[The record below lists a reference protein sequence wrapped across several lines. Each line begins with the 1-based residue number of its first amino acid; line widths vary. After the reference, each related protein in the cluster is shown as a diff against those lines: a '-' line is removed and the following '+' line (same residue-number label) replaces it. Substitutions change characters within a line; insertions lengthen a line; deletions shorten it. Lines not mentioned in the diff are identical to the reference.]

1 MSGDKK
7 VKEKSGLSTF
17 KIIGIVVSV
26 FTIMPLLI
34 FGAIYSTNKT
44 FQYNANKY
52 LKEAPGMV
60 GQYFESIPTKE
71 EREAQKDMVANYF
84 NTLDVNTVS
93 DKLTIIQQEDEELYS
108 DLIKK
113 MISIDKEKA
122 NHVLEN
128 MRNKNMKKDIL
139 LATIDEIDN
148 TKENSLRDR
157 AKYYENLS
165 TANLVNEIKSQ
176 IENKEVT
183 YEDMAKT
190 IEYMKEKD
198 ALGILENLEKTQVDK
213 FLQYYDPEKKIKF
226 LNELAKMKNKK
237 EELLKYAK
245 IYNAENGENLVEI
258 IGNTKKYK
266 INELST
272 IYRNMDVKKSGEV
285 IALIEDKEFIYE
297 LLNQM
302 KNDEILENNEDT
314 LTPSLMEAIK
324 IYTDYNEKIGELERV
339 YSKMAEADIANIIE
353 KLYTNRNGE
362 KTFQLENGQVIN
374 ISDKDIAISL
384 LGRLKQQTIGN
395 VLANLD
401 TSLASDISKGLALPN

>member
-1 MSGDKK
+1 MSGDNNT
-7 VKEKSGLSTF
+7 KEKRGLSIF
-17 KIIGIVVSV
+17 KIIGIVISV

-34 FGAIYSTNKT
+34 FGGIYSTNKN

-52 LKEAPGMV
+52 LQKAPGAV

-71 EREAQKDMVANYF
+71 EREVQKDIIANYF
-84 NTLDVNTVS
+84 NTLDINTAS
-93 DKLTIIQQEDEELYS
+93 DKLTIIQKEDEELYS

-113 MISIDKEKA
+113 MISIDKGKT
-122 NHVLEN
+122 NDVLEN
-128 MRNKNMKKDIL
+128 MRNKNLKKDIL
-139 LATIDEIDN
+139 IATIEEIDN
-148 TKENSLRDR
+148 ELENSLRDR

-165 TANLVNEIKSQ
+165 RANVVKDIESQ
-176 IENKEVT
+176 IENKEIT
-183 YEDMAKT
+183 YENMAKT
-190 IEYMKEKD
+190 IGHMKDKD
-198 ALGILENLEKTQVDK
+198 AIEILNNFEKEEVDK
-213 FLQYYDPEKKIKF
+213 FLQYYDSEKKMKF
-226 LNELAKMKNKK
+226 LNELAKVKNRK

-245 IYNAENGENLVEI
+245 IYNAETAQNLVEI

-285 IALIEDKEFIYE
+285 IAFIEDKEFIYE

-302 KNDEILENNEDT
+302 KNDEILEKNEDT
-314 LTPSLMEAIK
+314 LTPSLMEAVK
-324 IYTDYNEKIGELERV
+324 IYTEYNERIGELERV
-339 YSKMAEADIANIIE
+339 YSKMAETDIANIIE
-353 KLYTNRNGE
+353 KLYRNRNGE
-362 KTFQLENGQVIN
+362 KIFQLENGQVIN
-374 ISDKDIAISL
+374 ISDKEIAISL